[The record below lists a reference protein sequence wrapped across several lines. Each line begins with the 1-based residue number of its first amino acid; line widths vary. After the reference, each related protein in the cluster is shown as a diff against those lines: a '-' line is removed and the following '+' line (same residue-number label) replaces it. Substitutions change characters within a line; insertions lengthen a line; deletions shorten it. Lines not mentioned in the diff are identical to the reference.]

1 MCTRSSATNFTTKSW
16 LPSPVPEPSTWAM
29 MVLGFLGLGF
39 AGYRGAKTKA
49 VAA

>member
-1 MCTRSSATNFTTKSW
+1 VHKIVGGELFTEVEG

-39 AGYRGAKTKA
+39 AGYRSARKKA
-49 VAA
+49 LVA